1 MGILSY
7 GYKGSKT
14 PAGKKVIEKIKN
26 VFTGGKQKTTGKEVI
41 TSFKPAKNLAS
52 RRKEQ
57 DELVTLID
65 RQYTKVGVK
74 PGKSASKIKKEAISK
89 SSKIHD
95 KWEKWGWK
103 QSNKDLGK

>member
-1 MGILSY
+1 MGVWN
-7 GYKGSKT
+7 KAWKV
-14 PAGKKVIEKIKN
+14 GKEAFK
-26 VFTGGKQKTTGKEVI
+26 KQKTTGKEVI

-103 QSNKDLGK
+103 QSNKDLGKK

>member
-1 MGILSY
+1 MVNPR
-7 GYKGSKT
+7 YKPFNGNSRK
-14 PAGKKVIEKIKN
+14 PAVKKVKSIL
-26 VFTGGKQKTTGKEVI
+26 TGGKQKTTGKEVI

-103 QSNKDLGK
+103 QSNKDLGKK

>member
-1 MGILSY
+1 MA
-7 GYKGSKT
+7 SKFF
-14 PAGKKVIEKIKN
+14 K
-26 VFTGGKQKTTGKEVI
+26 GGKYVYEKLVPKI
-41 TSFKPAKNLAS
+41 AKNLAS

-103 QSNKDLGK
+103 QSNKDLGKK

>member
-1 MGILSY
+1 MSAFW
-7 GYKGSKT
+7 KVVSN
-14 PAGKKVIEKIKN
+14 AGKTKTGQKIISAL
-26 VFTGGKQKTTGKEVI
+26 TGGKQKTTGKEVI

-103 QSNKDLGK
+103 QSNKDLGKK